1 MFCELMLV
9 KTCSFKMYRKCIQE
23 QSLPFTSFCQK
34 FLEKSTGPN
43 FCFPSRI
50 CLGQTRMH
58 HLPKETGPTQM
69 VVDMSPCLRI
79 QQMTVQSSYY
89 PMQALSKKIISVFS
103 SWFINYSSFGK
114 EILTSLHLLQ
124 GPIQ

>member
-1 MFCELMLV
+1 
-9 KTCSFKMYRKCIQE
+9 
-23 QSLPFTSFCQK
+23 
-34 FLEKSTGPN
+34 
-43 FCFPSRI
+43 
-50 CLGQTRMH
+50 
-58 HLPKETGPTQM
+58 M